1 MVPPSWAVTELESTS
16 PKAPKPPR
24 RTSLSG
30 RPGRPGRPS
39 LPRRTP
45 RATFRPA
52 PAWSPP
58 RSGRQG
64 KRIAFIALVPLVLA
78 LGALGYVL
86 GRGDDEPAA
95 TPAATPLVQQASA
108 SGVSLRYPA
117 GWVQRSDDPKI
128 EGLSFTRPLAV
139 SSSRASDAVI
149 VAGVVRT
156 AVGSDLL
163 PASLRRRLPGS
174 TPPGRAGPARRRRA
188 GAALRRVTRR
198 GRRKRADAVRRA
210 DDRRLG
216 DRRLPRARRRR
227 RVRRRLRALRRDA
240 APRGPDQRTR
250 LDGRRAL
257 PLGPSPAYGKRVAAA
272 ISAIEVAQTIEGD
285 RLRKASD
292 AAAQA
297 TIADAIAT
305 TFARAAGDLDSGP
318 VSARDREG
326 HAGLVRGD
334 ARAPRRATA
343 ALSSAARDGRSA
355 DYATAAAAVTDAD
368 ARLRRAIGALQTLGY
383 T

>member
-1 MVPPSWAVTELESTS
+1 M
-16 PKAPKPPR
+16 
-24 RTSLSG
+24 
-30 RPGRPGRPS
+30 
-39 LPRRTP
+39 
-45 RATFRPA
+45 
-52 PAWSPP
+52 
-58 RSGRQG
+58 
-64 KRIAFIALVPLVLA
+64 LA
-78 LGALGYVL
+78 LGALGYIL

-95 TPAATPLVQQASA
+95 APAATPLVQQASA
-108 SGVSLRYPA
+108 SGVSLRYPG

-128 EGLSFTRPLAV
+128 EGLSFSRPLAV
-139 SSSRASDAVI
+139 SASRASDAVI
-149 VAGVVRT
+149 VAGVVRN

-163 PASLRRRLPGS
+163 PPSLRRRLPGS
-174 TPPGRAGPARRRRA
+174 TPPAEPVLLGDVQALRYAGLRAEGDASELTLFAAPTTGGSVIVVCRGPAGGGEFADVCERSA
-188 GAALRRVTRR
+188 VTLRFEGLTSE
-198 GRRKRADAVRRA
+198 
-210 DDRRLG
+210 
-216 DRRLPRARRRR
+216 
-227 RVRRRLRALRRDA
+227 
-240 APRGPDQRTR
+240 R

-257 PLGPSPAYGKRVAAA
+257 TLGPSPAYGKRVAAA

-326 HAGLVRGD
+326 HAGLVR
-334 ARAPRRATA
+334 AMRAAADGYA

-355 DYATAAAAVTDAD
+355 DYVTAAAAVTDAD